1 MEIDL
6 TKEDMDELAEK
17 VNDYKRF
24 LESDDFSAQ
33 GRKYLMEELSSVV
46 LLLIDEVQKLQR
58 EIRQHKKPGKSVSHL
73 VSARGKCKI
82 TKR

>member
-17 VNDYKRF
+17 VNDYKHF

-58 EIRQHKKPGKSVSHL
+58 EIRQHKKP
-73 VSARGKCKI
+73 
-82 TKR
+82 

>member
-24 LESDDFSAQ
+24 LESDNFSAQ

-58 EIRQHKKPGKSVSHL
+58 EIRQHKKP
-73 VSARGKCKI
+73 
-82 TKR
+82 